1 MDFIWRA
8 YSDCDGGNV
17 ITFSRV
23 SLIYPHST
31 TTVIEDLS
39 FEISE
44 GEMVLVMGHTGSGKS
59 SLLRL
64 INGLVPH
71 HTGGILGGE
80 IIVDGKST
88 RTTKP
93 GELAGIVGIVGQN
106 PLATFVTD
114 TVEDE
119 LAFGMESLNFPH
131 DVMRKRIEEAL
142 DQVGLAHLR
151 DRTIATLSGGEQQ
164 RLAIAVALVMHPKVL
179 VLDEPTSALDPIASE
194 EILSILHRLVHD
206 LSVTVVLA
214 EHRLERVIGYVDRI
228 LLIEG
233 DGVTSIGEPSEILKR
248 TDLVPPIV
256 RLSRALA
263 LDEIGTSTREVRRMT
278 EELREGLSDSP
289 RPAMEPGAKSLQIE
303 KVQIAYGEKIA
314 LKDVSLDFHAGQITA
329 LMGRN
334 GAGKSSLIKS
344 SVGLLQPRSGKV
356 SLGECMLSDIDQKE
370 RSHLIGY
377 IPQEPGDL
385 LYLSSV
391 EEECARADKDNSI
404 PAGTTLKSLHQ
415 MLPTVSAHTHPRDL
429 SEGERLTLVLAI
441 VLAGSPQLLILDE
454 PTRGLDY
461 EAKNRLMKVLHTRAR
476 EHRTTVLMATHDV
489 EIVAEIAD
497 RTIFLADGE
506 VVADGPTL
514 EVLLASPAFAPQV
527 AKVMSPRPW
536 LTVGDVLRAR
546 DNSQE
551 IA

>member
-1 MDFIWRA
+1 M
-8 YSDCDGGNV
+8 

-39 FEISE
+39 FEIEE

-80 IIVDGKST
+80 IIVDGHST

-106 PLATFVTD
+106 PIDTFITD
-114 TVEDE
+114 VVEDE
-119 LAFGMESLNFPH
+119 LAFGMESLNFPE

-142 DQVGLAHLR
+142 DQVGLAPLR
-151 DRTIATLSGGEQQ
+151 NRTIATLSGGEQQ
-164 RLAIAVALVMHPKVL
+164 RLAIAAALVMHPKVL

-194 EILSILHRLVHD
+194 EILALLHRLVHD

-233 DGVTSIGEPSEILKR
+233 DGKSSIGAPAQILKK

-256 RLSRALA
+256 RLTRALDV
-263 LDEIGTSTREVRRMT
+263 DEVGTSTREVRRIT
-278 EELREGLSDSP
+278 EELRKTLPEKP
-289 RPAMEPGAKSLQIE
+289 RERVEPGAVLLE
-303 KVQIAYGEKIA
+303 VTNLTARYGEA
-314 LKDVSLDFHAGQITA
+314 LAIKNLTLELRSGEVSA

-334 GAGKSSLIKS
+334 GAGKSTLIKS
-344 SVGLLQPRSGKV
+344 IVGLHAPDAGKITFGSQV
-356 SLGECMLSDIDQKE
+356 ISSLKQSEKS
-370 RSHLIGY
+370 RRIGY

-385 LYLSSV
+385 LYLTTV
-391 EEECARADKDNSI
+391 RGECDRADKDNEIES
-404 PAGTTLKSLHQ
+404 GTTFALLRQ
-415 MLPTVSAHTHPRDL
+415 MLPAITPEMHPREL
-429 SEGERLTLVLAI
+429 SEGQRLALVLAI
-441 VLAGSPQLLILDE
+441 VISAAPELLILDE

-461 EAKNRLMKVLHTRAR
+461 EAKTLLMRQLHQLAR
-476 EHRTTVLMATHDV
+476 ERGAAVLMATHDV
-489 EIVAEIAD
+489 EIVAEVAD

-506 VVADGPTL
+506 KVADGPTL
-514 EVLLASPAFAPQV
+514 DVLLASPAFAPQV
-527 AKVMSPRPW
+527 AKVMSPRRW
-536 LTVGDVLRAR
+536 LTVDDVLRSLES
-546 DNSQE
+546 SQQDQ
-551 IA
+551 